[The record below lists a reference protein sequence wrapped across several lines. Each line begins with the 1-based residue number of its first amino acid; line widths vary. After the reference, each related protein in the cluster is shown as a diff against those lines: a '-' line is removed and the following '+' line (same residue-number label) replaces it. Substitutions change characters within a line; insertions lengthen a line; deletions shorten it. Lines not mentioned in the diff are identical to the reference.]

1 MDVPS
6 NSGEITTAWLTWA
19 LRSCKAV
26 TTASVKSCTIEVVG
40 AEKGITGELVRLGIG
55 HDRDER
61 GAPGHLIAK
70 FSSSLPEARA
80 LLQSMGFY
88 EREVGFYQELAGST
102 PLRTPRCHFG
112 HVDAAS
118 GLSMLLLEDLAPAR
132 NGDSVQTFSLGEV
145 TRVLEALAALHASW
159 WRSSSVAAKPWLR
172 LKAMAAPETMAPVF
186 AKSWPFF
193 LDKLSVPHTPDI
205 LDAGRWI
212 HRELGHAAD
221 VLFLQ
226 EPRTLIHNDV
236 QGDNLFFDDAGGIVA
251 LVDWQ
256 LTTCARP
263 VVDVASLI
271 RANSIR
277 RPGVN
282 TSRIWSRLITRLW
295 CSMESR
301 TTSSTNLAGVPA
313 FYGAQVCAASFSGW
327 AAPWTSSSPGRV
339 LGCAIST
346 INVIGPVVSIGMCG
360 LAVLARP
367 RWSVFW
373 ISGGS
378 SS

>member
-6 NSGEITTAWLTWA
+6 NGGEITTAWLTWA

-55 HDRDER
+55 YDRDEP

-70 FSSSLPEARA
+70 FSSPLPEARA

-88 EREVGFYQELAGST
+88 EREVRFYQELAGST

-145 TRVLEALAALHASW
+145 TRVLEALAALHAGW
-159 WRSSSVAAKPWLR
+159 WRSSSVAAKRWLR
-172 LKAMAAPETMAPVF
+172 LKAMAAPETMATVF

-212 HRELGHAAD
+212 LRELGHAAD

-271 RANSIR
+271 RGQLDPGPR
-277 RPGVN
+277 RQHEQDLVQAYHEALVQRGVTDYPLNQCWQEYQLATVLRPARLASAVGLHPGLQAHQGAFWDV
-282 TSRIWSRLITRLW
+282 IFPRL
-295 CSMESR
+295 M
-301 TTSSTNLAGVPA
+301 
-313 FYGAQVCAASFSGW
+313 
-327 AAPWTSSSPGRV
+327 
-339 LGCAIST
+339 
-346 INVIGPVVSIGMCG
+346 
-360 LAVLARP
+360 
-367 RWSVFW
+367 
-373 ISGGS
+373 
-378 SS
+378 